1 MNPATVRLELG
12 IFSIPLSLCRFKW
25 QARYR
30 EFVLPCFRRRL
41 NRACSV
47 LYFLINY
54 TSKYDLTISGTVLM
68 LALGKM
74 VLLAGQRSLE
84 KRGRAEKRAIREE
97 SSHNSGK
104 SGWTGWLEPLSKSRE
119 NNEAVDDTKETYGAL
134 DELEDGSE
142 VRKTDLMNEVST
154 TDHLPFS
161 LSTTI

>member
-1 MNPATVRLELG
+1 MLLCMWKCFGASNKYIHVNFFQYASICWWRYLHWIQFYHCANSPSMNPATVRLELD

-25 QARYR
+25 KARYR

-97 SSHNSGK
+97 SSYNSGK
-104 SGWTGWLEPLSKSRE
+104 NGWTGWLE
-119 NNEAVDDTKETYGAL
+119 A
-134 DELEDGSE
+134 
-142 VRKTDLMNEVST
+142 
-154 TDHLPFS
+154 
-161 LSTTI
+161 